1 MTNTIKNLIIKLKLT
16 GEVKGDVIPYKYT
29 INTTQSSNKE
39 LNQIFLPINTLINRK
54 QLAKSEH
61 NKDYVKL
68 FQSKVALTEFID
80 KLKTSKYPEKSKDEI
95 LIQ

>member
-1 MTNTIKNLIIKLKLT
+1 MSNTIKNLIIKLKLT

-29 INTTQSSNKE
+29 INTSQSSNKE
-39 LNQIFLPINTLINRK
+39 LNQIFLPLTTLLNKK
-54 QLAKSEH
+54 QLAKSEY

-80 KLKTSKYPEKSKDEI
+80 KLKMSKYA
-95 LIQ
+95 